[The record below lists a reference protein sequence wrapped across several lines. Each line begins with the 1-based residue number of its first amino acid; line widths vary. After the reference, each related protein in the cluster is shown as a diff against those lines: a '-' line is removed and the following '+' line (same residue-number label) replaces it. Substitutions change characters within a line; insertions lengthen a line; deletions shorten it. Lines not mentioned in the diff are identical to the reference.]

1 MSFYDLLDVM
11 QYRADWLE
19 THPDEV
25 LDDATVIDCL
35 RDEHSTLVE
44 ALIAAD
50 IENDATGSGLFQ
62 FILREGFEGYDNMNL
77 RDLWQELN
85 DRGLTI

>member
-44 ALIAAD
+44 ALIADDLASPSD
-50 IENDATGSGLFQ
+50 LFER
-62 FILREGFEGYDNMNL
+62 ILREGFEGYDNMTL

>member
-25 LDDATVIDCL
+25 LDDATIIDCL
-35 RDEHSTLVE
+35 RDEHNTLVE
-44 ALIAAD
+44 ELVAHDLASP
-50 IENDATGSGLFQ
+50 NNLFER
-62 FILREGFEGYDNMNL
+62 ILREGFEGYDNMNL